1 MKACRLC
8 GRKKYLQENSSAEN
22 KVIIVISDGVP
33 YHIVGESEYAPPVSI
48 KDTQNTAN
56 RIYKKGIEIIA
67 VALDEE
73 DESLCC
79 DELKQ
84 IYRRVVDCN
93 DIKRLTG
100 QLLTLVSKLFS

>member
-1 MKACRLC
+1 MWAER
-8 GRKKYLQENSSAEN
+8 YLQENTSAEN

-33 YHIVGESEYAPPVSI
+33 YHVVGESEYAPPVST

-56 RIYKKGIEIIA
+56 KIYKKGIEVIA
-67 VALDEE
+67 VALDEN
-73 DESLCC
+73 DESVCY

-84 IYRRVVDCN
+84 IYRRVVACN